1 MRNYKRINI
10 NEKGDICE
18 KSYRHEFFFKVNGYK
33 MSDVKKLTKQI
44 KNIQEKIKSKYKID
58 NAAEIKFKKIGD
70 DFANDTFHVRLSYDC
85 NKQKFLIFAK

>member
-1 MRNYKRINI
+1 MKNYKRINI

-58 NAAEIKFKKIGD
+58 NAAEIRFGRNGY
-70 DFANDTFHVRLSYDC
+70 DFANDKFHVRLSYDC
-85 NKQKFLIFAK
+85 NKQKLPIFAK